1 MTIADIF
8 AILLLFCLILAGL
21 YQLFSL
27 FCVYEFFRK
36 KKNGAMGPSSD
47 VPVSIIK
54 PLKGIDPE
62 LKENIATFCSQDY
75 PEYEV
80 LLGFSEQRDSAVDMM
95 KEVAAASA
103 DPPVRVII
111 SSINLGANKKVSNL
125 QGLVESARH
134 PLLAISDSDMRVDRF
149 YLKKIVDEYYRDK
162 NVGLVTCLYKI
173 TSPKTVGAA
182 LESLTIALDFT
193 PSVLVARRLEGI
205 TFGLG
210 ASLLLS
216 TKSLEEIGGLSAIAD
231 YLADDYQIGH
241 RLWEKGYKIVLS
253 DVVIENVVGPMSIRD
268 YLMHQLRWAKTYR
281 ASRPKGFA
289 GYGITHVFAFSLFLF
304 ILQGPTSLTISIICT
319 ALALRFG
326 TATVMYRKVIR
337 SKNWIKWLVII
348 PLKDILSFG
357 VWTWCFLSRNVSW
370 RGKSYKVLKGG
381 TIRETGHGR
390 PG

>member
-1 MTIADIF
+1 MTKADIF
-8 AILLLFCLILAGL
+8 SILLLFCLILAGL
-21 YQLFSL
+21 YHLFSL
-27 FCVYEFFRK
+27 FCVCEFFRK
-36 KKNGAMGPSSD
+36 KKSGDVGPSS
-47 VPVSIIK
+47 VAPVSIIK
-54 PLKGIDPE
+54 PLKGLDPE

-80 LLGFSEQRDSAVDMM
+80 LLGFSEQTDSAVHMM
-95 KEVAAASA
+95 KEFAACA

-111 SSINLGANKKVSNL
+111 SSKDLGANKKVSNL
-125 QGLVESARH
+125 QGLVESARY

-149 YLKKIVDEYYRDK
+149 YLMKIVDEYYRDK

-173 TSPKTVGAA
+173 SYPQTVGAA
-182 LESLTIALDFT
+182 LESLSIALDFT

-216 TKSLEEIGGLSAIAD
+216 AKTLEDIGGLSAIAD

-241 RLWEKGYKIVLS
+241 RLWEKGYKIILS

-304 ILQGPTSLTISIICT
+304 ILQGPTALTISIICT

-337 SKNWIKWLVII
+337 SKNWIKWLVLI
-348 PLKDILSFG
+348 PLKDILSFV
-357 VWTWCFLSRNVSW
+357 VWTWCFMSRNVSW
-370 RGKSYKVLKGG
+370 RGKSYKILKGG

-390 PG
+390 FG

>member
-1 MTIADIF
+1 MTLTDIF
-8 AILLLFCLILAGL
+8 SILIVLCLILGGL
-21 YQLFSL
+21 YHLFST
-27 FCVYEFFRK
+27 FCVFEFFRQK
-36 KKNGAMGPSSD
+36 QDDAMGPSS

-62 LKENIATFCSQDY
+62 LRENIATFCSQDY

-80 LLGFSEQRDSAVDMM
+80 LLGFSEQTDSAVPMM
-95 KEVAAASA
+95 KEVAAACA
-103 DPPVRVII
+103 DPCVRVVI
-111 SSINLGANKKVSNL
+111 SSIDLGANKKVSNL
-125 QGLVESARH
+125 QGLVESARY

-149 YLKKIVDEYYRDK
+149 YLRKIVGEYYRFK

-173 TSPKTVGAA
+173 SSPQTVGAA

-216 TKSLEEIGGLSAIAD
+216 TKALEDIGGLSAIAD
-231 YLADDYQIGH
+231 YLADDYQIGY
-241 RLWEKGYKIVLS
+241 RLWKKGYKISLS
-253 DVVIENVVGPMSIRD
+253 DVVIENIVGPMSIRD

-289 GYGITHVFAFSLFLF
+289 GYGITHVFAFSLLLF
-304 ILQGPTSLTISIICT
+304 ILQGPTALTISIICT
-319 ALALRFG
+319 AAALRFSM
-326 TATVMYRKVIR
+326 AAVMYRKVIR
-337 SKNWIKWLVII
+337 SKSWIKWLVLI

-357 VWTWCFLSRNVSW
+357 VWTWCFLSRTVSW
-370 RGKSYKVLKGG
+370 RGKSYKILKGG
-381 TIRETGHGR
+381 TIRETGLGR
-390 PG
+390 LG